1 MTKSSFQRSALLLVS
16 LAVGAFSA
24 RTAEAA
30 EVRGFGID
38 RFEPSEAGS
47 RWFTL
52 DSLDYEGNLRPA
64 VRLVGDWNHEPQRL
78 YGIDGGHHA
87 LVSHQLSLHLG
98 ASLTFLDR
106 FRLGVSMP
114 FYASQK
120 GETIE
125 RFDGTYVGPNGA
137 AFGDLRVGA
146 EARFFGEPKGPLR
159 LGAGLR
165 FWAPT
170 GSPEKYTG
178 DGKYKLEPHVDVAG
192 GVAMVE
198 YAAKVG
204 YLRRGRHQSFVL
216 TPIGDEVSFALSAGV
231 RLLDDRL
238 LLGAELDGAIAVSD
252 TGDIPDESTVFASV
266 LLGARYSIA
275 DFRFGLGAGPG
286 LSHAA
291 GTPRFRGLASVEWLP
306 LGF

>member
-1 MTKSSFQRSALLLVS
+1 MAKSSSQRSALLFASLVVAA
-16 LAVGAFSA
+16 LTAT
-24 RTAEAA
+24 RAEAA
-30 EVRGFGID
+30 EIRGFGID

-64 VRLVGDWNHEPQRL
+64 VRLVGDWNHEPQKL
-78 YGIDGGHHA
+78 YAIDGSHQA
-87 LVSHQLSLHLG
+87 LVSHQLSFHLG

-106 FRLGVSMP
+106 FRVGVNVP
-114 FYASQK
+114 FFASQK

-125 RFDGTYVGPNGA
+125 RFDGTYVGPNEA
-137 AFGDLRVGA
+137 AFGDVRVGA
-146 EARFFGEPKGPLR
+146 EARIVGEPRGPIR

-165 FWAPT
+165 FWIPS

-192 GVAMVE
+192 EVTLFE
-198 YAAKVG
+198 YAAKIG

-216 TPIGDEVSFALSAGV
+216 TPIGDELSFALAAGV
-231 RLLDDRL
+231 RLLDDAL
-238 LLGAELDGAIAVSD
+238 LLGAEFDGGWAISD
-252 TGDIPDESTVFASV
+252 TGEIRDESTVFSSL
-266 LLGARYSIA
+266 LLGGKYEID

-291 GTPRFRGLASVEWLP
+291 GTPRFRGIASVEWLP
-306 LGF
+306 SRF